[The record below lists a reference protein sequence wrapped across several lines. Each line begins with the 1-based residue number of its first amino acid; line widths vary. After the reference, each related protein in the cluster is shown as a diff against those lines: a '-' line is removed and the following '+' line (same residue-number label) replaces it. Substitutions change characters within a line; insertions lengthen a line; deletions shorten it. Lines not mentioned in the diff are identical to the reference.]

1 MLRGADEGV
10 RRGDVSGG
18 GERDGQVA
26 AMPGEEASSG
36 AGTLVVPSL
45 KHADSRCLLR

>member
-1 MLRGADEGV
+1 MLKGAGEGV
-10 RRGDVSGG
+10 RRCDFSGG

-26 AMPGEEASSG
+26 AMPGDEASSG